1 MLLQTNSSSFRLSLC
16 RSNSPRNSRF
26 FLYIS
31 PPSVTLL
38 IMPLDSTSP
47 GPKRPLER
55 ARELEDSDV
64 ERAPTSKCH
73 RLPNPSTS
81 DHRLDRTLASP
92 SIAPTQPNSADSLKR
107 FLEEI
112 DPDCA
117 SASKRPI
124 HNWLETVPAIHRTKS
139 APARPTGQRALA
151 SADSDDSRHLFLEP
165 FQRIPQSPSLDMPQ
179 SQGQSFGGTS
189 VASGQSS
196 RPNTS
201 SSIYRSILQNNGVR
215 IDHTGDEIPK
225 ELRELVDTEIL
236 KRRTS
241 KISPEEV
248 STTTKTAINI
258 ADSAEGNI
266 YDLIGTAMFPV
277 KRFDIGRGGN
287 TPWSTDAIP
296 RSTQYSNSLATPKPD
311 VHIGYPTDMQTTWTS
326 KENAVV
332 DHRVAT
338 PYTRP
343 ARGNS
348 FPFLVFELKSE
359 AAGGT
364 LWQAENQAAGS
375 GAHCVN
381 SMRWFL
387 REAYPS
393 TTPSLLA
400 TVAFTIAVNHRE
412 AIYHIH
418 FYSEETAINYMS
430 WIGTFSTLREADI
443 QRSNDATENILEYG
457 LGTRQRKIRSALGD
471 MWPCLERWKPSRP
484 ASVLDPQ
491 EDSASASL
499 VDGQSS
505 SKSLRLE

>member
-1 MLLQTNSSSFRLSLC
+1 
-16 RSNSPRNSRF
+16 
-26 FLYIS
+26 
-31 PPSVTLL
+31 
-38 IMPLDSTSP
+38 MPLDTRCP
-47 GPKRPLER
+47 DPERRVKRT
-55 ARELEDSDV
+55 RELDDSDV
-64 ERAPTSKCH
+64 ECAPASKRH
-73 RLPNPSTS
+73 RLPTPSTS
-81 DHRLDRTLASP
+81 DHCLGKTLASP
-92 SIAPTQPNSADSLKR
+92 GIVPTQPKSAGSLKR
-107 FLEEI
+107 FLDE
-112 DPDCA
+112 
-117 SASKRPI
+117 RPI
-124 HNWLETVPAIHRTKS
+124 HSWLETVPSVHRIQTATPVQRTKS
-139 APARPTGQRALA
+139 APARLTGQRALA
-151 SADSDDSRHLFLEP
+151 IADSDDYRQSFFNP
-165 FQRIPQSPSLDMPQ
+165 FHDIPKSPPPGMPQ
-179 SQGQSFGGTS
+179 SQGQSLGGTS

-196 RPNTS
+196 RPATS
-201 SSIYRSILQNNGVR
+201 SSIYRSILRNNGVR
-215 IDHTGDEIPK
+215 MDHTGDKIPK
-225 ELRELVDTEIL
+225 ELRDFLDTEIL

-241 KISPEEV
+241 KILPEDV
-248 STTTKTAINI
+248 SATIQTAVNI

-266 YDLIGTAMFPV
+266 FDLVGTAMFPV

-287 TPWSTDAIP
+287 TPWSTDAVP
-296 RSTQYSNSLATPKPD
+296 KTPQYSNSLATPKPD

-332 DHRVAT
+332 DHRAAT

-393 TTPSLLA
+393 KALSVLDA
-400 TVAFTIAVNHRE
+400 VAFTIAVTHRE

-418 FYSEETAINYMS
+418 FYSEENATNYMS
-430 WIGTFSTLREADI
+430 WIGTFSTLRGADI

-457 LGTRQRKIRSALGD
+457 LGTRQRKIRNALGD

-491 EDSASASL
+491 VDSALDSPL
-499 VDGQSS
+499 DNQSS